1 MPSVYLGTGG
11 FFMEKEF
18 TLEHALE
25 LIENKKFVQLKS
37 GLQEMNPA
45 DIAVFVEELKE
56 TAEFDEKKLILLYRI
71 LPKETAAEAFTYMD
85 SDTQITLINAFSDK
99 ELRYVIDELYLDDT
113 VDIIEEMPA
122 NVVSRILKNTDS
134 DTRKQINQLLNY
146 PKDSAGSVMTTEFVY
161 LHRDL
166 TVGEAFD
173 QIRKIGLVKE
183 TVYTCY
189 VISAHRR
196 LVGIVTVLDM
206 LVADSDTRIEDIM
219 ESNVISVKTH
229 DDREEVA
236 RTLSKYDFAAIPV
249 VDNENRIVGIVTFD
263 DAMDVLQ
270 EENTEDFAK
279 MAAVVP
285 AEDSYFKTSV
295 WSHAKSRIPWLLILM
310 LSATLTGWIS
320 SRFEEQIAVIPML
333 VSFMP
338 MVMGTGGNCGS
349 QSSTLIIR
357 GMALEEIRLRDFF
370 KVMFKEVRIALI
382 CAAVLA
388 VVNGVRVYIVYKNLP
403 LAIVIALSLVGTVVI
418 AKLVG
423 AVLPMGA
430 KALKLDPAI
439 MATPLIT
446 TIVDS
451 CSLLIYFTVATNILI
466 K

>member
-1 MPSVYLGTGG
+1 
-11 FFMEKEF
+11 MEKE
-18 TLEHALE
+18 LAVE
-25 LIENKKFVQLKS
+25 LMGGKQFVKLKS
-37 GLQEMNPA
+37 ELQEMNPA
-45 DIAVFVEELKE
+45 DIAFLVEELNSDGEIGEKE
-56 TAEFDEKKLILLYRI
+56 LILMYRI
-71 LPKETAAEAFTYMD
+71 LPKELAAEAFTYMD
-85 SDTQITLINAFSDK
+85 SDTQMTLINAFSDR
-99 ELRYVIDELYLDDT
+99 ELRYVLDELYIDDT

-122 NVVSRILKNTDS
+122 NVVSRILRNTDN

-161 LHRDL
+161 LKKEL
-166 TVGEAFD
+166 TVSEAFE

-189 VISAHRR
+189 VTENRR
-196 LVGIVTVLDM
+196 LLGIVTVLDM
-206 LVADSDTRIEDIM
+206 LVADSDTAVEDIM
-219 ESNVISVKTH
+219 ETNVISVNTH
-229 DDREEVA
+229 DDREYVA
-236 RTLSKYDFAAIPV
+236 RTMSKYDFAAIPV

-310 LSATLTGWIS
+310 LSATLTGMIS
-320 SRFEEQIAVIPML
+320 ARFEPQIAVIPML

-357 GMALEEIRLRDFF
+357 GMALDEIRLRDFF
-370 KVMFKEVRIALI
+370 KVVFKELRIALI
-382 CAAVLA
+382 CAAVLS
-388 VVNGVRVYIVYKNLP
+388 VVNGLRVLITYKDP
-403 LAIVIALSLVGTVVI
+403 ALALVIGLSLIGTVVI

-423 AVLPMGA
+423 AMLPMGA
-430 KALKLDPAI
+430 KALRLDPAI
-439 MATPLIT
+439 MANPLIT
-446 TIVDS
+446 TVVDS
-451 CSLLIYFTVATNILI
+451 CSLLIYFTIATNILSGRL
-466 K
+466 

>member
-1 MPSVYLGTGG
+1 
-11 FFMEKEF
+11 MEKEF
-18 TLEHALE
+18 VLEHALE
-25 LIENKKFVQLKS
+25 LLENKKFVQLKS
-37 GLQEMNPA
+37 SLQEMNPA
-45 DIAVFVEELKE
+45 DIAAFVEDLKE

-161 LHRDL
+161 FHRDI
-166 TVGEAFD
+166 TVSEAFE

-206 LVADSDTRIEDIM
+206 LVADSDTRIEEIM

-263 DAMDVLQ
+263 DAMDVIRD
-270 EENTEDFAK
+270 EDTEDIEK
-279 MAAVVP
+279 MAAMLPSEKPYMKTGIFKIYKQRIPWLTLLMVSATFTGTILAHFEDALAVVP
-285 AEDSYFKTSV
+285 A
-295 WSHAKSRIPWLLILM
+295 
-310 LSATLTGWIS
+310 LTV
-320 SRFEEQIAVIPML
+320 FIPML
-333 VSFMP
+333 MD
-338 MVMGTGGNCGS
+338 TGGNSGGQAS
-349 QSSTLIIR
+349 VTIIR
-357 GMALEEIRLRDFF
+357 GLSLNEISFRDIF
-370 KVMFKEVRIALI
+370 KVMWKELRVGVM
-382 CAAVLA
+382 CAATIAILA
-388 VVNGVRVYIVYKNLP
+388 FGKVMVIDRKGAAIGSVVAATIFC
-403 LAIVIALSLVGTVVI
+403 IIII

-423 AVLPMGA
+423 CSLPMLA
-430 KALKLDPAI
+430 KKIGFDPAV
-439 MATPLIT
+439 MASPFIT
-446 TIVDS
+446 TIVDA
-451 CSLLIYFTVATNILI
+451 LALVVYFAIASRALGL
-466 K
+466 

>member
-1 MPSVYLGTGG
+1 
-11 FFMEKEF
+11 MEKE
-18 TLEHALE
+18 LAIE
-25 LIENKKFVQLKS
+25 LIGGKQFVKLKS
-37 GLQEMNPA
+37 ELQEMNPA
-45 DIAVFVEELKE
+45 DIAFLVEELNSDGEIGEKE
-56 TAEFDEKKLILLYRI
+56 LILMYRI
-71 LPKETAAEAFTYMD
+71 LPKELAAEAFTYMD
-85 SDTQITLINAFSDK
+85 SDTQITLINAFSDR
-99 ELRYVIDELYLDDT
+99 ELRYVLDELYIDDT

-122 NVVSRILKNTDS
+122 NVVSRILRNTDS

-161 LHRDL
+161 LKKEL
-166 TVGEAFD
+166 TVSEAFE

-189 VISAHRR
+189 VTENRR
-196 LVGIVTVLDM
+196 LLGIVTVLDM
-206 LVADSDTRIEDIM
+206 LVADSDTAVEDIM
-219 ESNVISVKTH
+219 ETNVISVNTH
-229 DDREEVA
+229 DDREYVA
-236 RTLSKYDFAAIPV
+236 RTMSKYDFAAIPV

-310 LSATLTGWIS
+310 LSATLTGMIS
-320 SRFEEQIAVIPML
+320 ASFEPQIAVIPML

-357 GMALEEIRLRDFF
+357 GMAIDEIRLRDFF
-370 KVMFKEVRIALI
+370 KVVFKEFRIALI
-382 CAAVLA
+382 CAAVLS
-388 VVNGVRVYIVYKNLP
+388 VVNSLRVLITYKDP
-403 LAIVIALSLVGTVVI
+403 ALALVIGLSLIGTVVI

-423 AVLPMGA
+423 AMLPMGA
-430 KALKLDPAI
+430 KALRLHPAI
-439 MATPLIT
+439 MANPLIT
-446 TIVDS
+446 TVVDS
-451 CSLLIYFTVATNILI
+451 CSLLIYFTVATNILSGRL
-466 K
+466 

>member
-1 MPSVYLGTGG
+1 
-11 FFMEKEF
+11 MEKE
-18 TLEHALE
+18 LAIE
-25 LIENKKFVQLKS
+25 LLGGKQFVKLKS
-37 GLQEMNPA
+37 ELQEMNPA
-45 DIAVFVEELKE
+45 DIAFLVEELNSDGEIGEKE
-56 TAEFDEKKLILLYRI
+56 LILMYRI
-71 LPKETAAEAFTYMD
+71 LPKELAAEAFTYMD
-85 SDTQITLINAFSDK
+85 SDTQITLINAFSDR
-99 ELRYVIDELYLDDT
+99 ELRYVLDELYIDDT

-122 NVVSRILKNTDS
+122 NVVSRILRNTDS

-161 LHRDL
+161 LKKEL
-166 TVGEAFD
+166 TVSEAFE

-189 VISAHRR
+189 VTENRR
-196 LVGIVTVLDM
+196 LLGIVTVLDM
-206 LVADSDTRIEDIM
+206 LVADSDTAVEDIM
-219 ESNVISVKTH
+219 ETNVISVNTH
-229 DDREEVA
+229 DDREYVA
-236 RTLSKYDFAAIPV
+236 RTMSKYDFAAIPV

-310 LSATLTGWIS
+310 LSATLTGMIS
-320 SRFEEQIAVIPML
+320 ASFEPQIAVIPML

-357 GMALEEIRLRDFF
+357 GMAIDEIRLRDFF
-370 KVMFKEVRIALI
+370 KVVFKEFRIALI
-382 CAAVLA
+382 CAAVLS
-388 VVNGVRVYIVYKNLP
+388 VVNSLRVLITYKDP
-403 LAIVIALSLVGTVVI
+403 ALALVIGLSLIGTVVI

-423 AVLPMGA
+423 AMLPMGA
-430 KALKLDPAI
+430 KALRLDPAI
-439 MATPLIT
+439 MANPLIT
-446 TIVDS
+446 TVVDS
-451 CSLLIYFTVATNILI
+451 CSLLIYFTVATNILSGRL
-466 K
+466 

>member
-1 MPSVYLGTGG
+1 
-11 FFMEKEF
+11 MEKE
-18 TLEHALE
+18 LAVE
-25 LIENKKFVQLKS
+25 LMGGKQFVKLKS
-37 GLQEMNPA
+37 ELQEMNPA
-45 DIAVFVEELKE
+45 DIAFLVEELNSDGEIGEKE
-56 TAEFDEKKLILLYRI
+56 LILMYRI
-71 LPKETAAEAFTYMD
+71 LPKELAAEAFTYMD
-85 SDTQITLINAFSDK
+85 SDTQMTLINAFSDR
-99 ELRYVIDELYLDDT
+99 ELRYVLDELYIDDT

-122 NVVSRILKNTDS
+122 NVVSRILRNTDN

-161 LHRDL
+161 LKKEL
-166 TVGEAFD
+166 TVSEAFE

-189 VISAHRR
+189 VTENRR
-196 LVGIVTVLDM
+196 LLGIVTVLDM
-206 LVADSDTRIEDIM
+206 LVADSDTAVKDIM
-219 ESNVISVKTH
+219 ETNVISVNTH
-229 DDREEVA
+229 DDREYVA
-236 RTLSKYDFAAIPV
+236 RTMSKYDFAAIPV

-310 LSATLTGWIS
+310 LSATLTGMIS
-320 SRFEEQIAVIPML
+320 ARFEPQIAVIPML

-357 GMALEEIRLRDFF
+357 GMALDEIRLRDFF
-370 KVMFKEVRIALI
+370 KVVFKELRIALI
-382 CAAVLA
+382 CAAVLS
-388 VVNGVRVYIVYKNLP
+388 VVNGLRVLITYKDP
-403 LAIVIALSLVGTVVI
+403 ALALVIGLSLIGTVVI

-423 AVLPMGA
+423 AMLPMGA
-430 KALKLDPAI
+430 KALRLDPAI
-439 MATPLIT
+439 MANPLIT
-446 TIVDS
+446 TVVDS
-451 CSLLIYFTVATNILI
+451 CSLLIYFTIATNILSGRL
-466 K
+466 

>member
-1 MPSVYLGTGG
+1 
-11 FFMEKEF
+11 MEKE
-18 TLEHALE
+18 LAIE
-25 LIENKKFVQLKS
+25 LIGGKQFVKLKS
-37 GLQEMNPA
+37 ELQEMNPA
-45 DIAVFVEELKE
+45 DIAFLVEELNSDGEIGEKE
-56 TAEFDEKKLILLYRI
+56 LILMYRI
-71 LPKETAAEAFTYMD
+71 LPKELAAEAFTYMD
-85 SDTQITLINAFSDK
+85 SDTQITLINAFSDR
-99 ELRYVIDELYLDDT
+99 ELRYVLDELYIDDT

-122 NVVSRILKNTDS
+122 NVVSRILRNTDS

-161 LHRDL
+161 LKKEL
-166 TVGEAFD
+166 TVSEAFE

-189 VISAHRR
+189 VTENRR
-196 LVGIVTVLDM
+196 LLGIVTVLDM
-206 LVADSDTRIEDIM
+206 LVADSDTAVEDIM
-219 ESNVISVKTH
+219 ETNVISVNTH
-229 DDREEVA
+229 DDREYVA
-236 RTLSKYDFAAIPV
+236 RTMSKYDFAAIPV

-310 LSATLTGWIS
+310 LSATLTGMIS
-320 SRFEEQIAVIPML
+320 ASFEPQIAVIPML

-357 GMALEEIRLRDFF
+357 GMAIDEIRLRDFF
-370 KVMFKEVRIALI
+370 KVVFKEFRIALI
-382 CAAVLA
+382 CAAVLS
-388 VVNGVRVYIVYKNLP
+388 VVNSLRVLITYKDP
-403 LAIVIALSLVGTVVI
+403 ALALVIGLSLIGTVVI

-423 AVLPMGA
+423 AMLPMGA
-430 KALKLDPAI
+430 KALRLPAI
-439 MATPLIT
+439 MANPLIT
-446 TIVDS
+446 TVVDS
-451 CSLLIYFTVATNILI
+451 CSLLIYFTVATNILSGRL
-466 K
+466 

>member
-1 MPSVYLGTGG
+1 
-11 FFMEKEF
+11 MEKE
-18 TLEHALE
+18 LAIE
-25 LIENKKFVQLKS
+25 LIGGKQFVKLKS
-37 GLQEMNPA
+37 ELQEMNPA
-45 DIAVFVEELKE
+45 DIAFLVEELNSDGEIGEKE
-56 TAEFDEKKLILLYRI
+56 LILMYRI
-71 LPKETAAEAFTYMD
+71 LPKELAAEAFTYMD
-85 SDTQITLINAFSDK
+85 SDTQITLINAFSDR
-99 ELRYVIDELYLDDT
+99 ELRYVLDELYIDDT

-122 NVVSRILKNTDS
+122 NVVSRILRNTDS

-161 LHRDL
+161 LKKEL
-166 TVGEAFD
+166 TVSEAFE

-189 VISAHRR
+189 VTENRR
-196 LVGIVTVLDM
+196 LLGIVTVLDM
-206 LVADSDTRIEDIM
+206 LVADSDTAVEDIM
-219 ESNVISVKTH
+219 ETNVISVNTH
-229 DDREEVA
+229 DDREYVA
-236 RTLSKYDFAAIPV
+236 RTMSKYDFAAIPV

-310 LSATLTGWIS
+310 LSATLTGMIS
-320 SRFEEQIAVIPML
+320 ASFEPQIAVIPML

-357 GMALEEIRLRDFF
+357 GMAIDEIRLRDFF
-370 KVMFKEVRIALI
+370 KVVFKEFRIALI
-382 CAAVLA
+382 CAAVLS
-388 VVNGVRVYIVYKNLP
+388 VVNSLRVLITYKDP
-403 LAIVIALSLVGTVVI
+403 ALALVIGLSLIGTVVI

-423 AVLPMGA
+423 AMLPMGA
-430 KALKLDPAI
+430 KALRLAPAI
-439 MATPLIT
+439 MANPLIT
-446 TIVDS
+446 TVVDS
-451 CSLLIYFTVATNILI
+451 CSLLIYFTVATNILSGRL
-466 K
+466 

>member
-1 MPSVYLGTGG
+1 
-11 FFMEKEF
+11 
-18 TLEHALE
+18 
-25 LIENKKFVQLKS
+25 
-37 GLQEMNPA
+37 
-45 DIAVFVEELKE
+45 
-56 TAEFDEKKLILLYRI
+56 
-71 LPKETAAEAFTYMD
+71 
-85 SDTQITLINAFSDK
+85 
-99 ELRYVIDELYLDDT
+99 
-113 VDIIEEMPA
+113 
-122 NVVSRILKNTDS
+122 
-134 DTRKQINQLLNY
+134 
-146 PKDSAGSVMTTEFVY
+146 
-161 LHRDL
+161 
-166 TVGEAFD
+166 
-173 QIRKIGLVKE
+173 
-183 TVYTCY
+183 
-189 VISAHRR
+189 
-196 LVGIVTVLDM
+196 
-206 LVADSDTRIEDIM
+206 
-219 ESNVISVKTH
+219 
-229 DDREEVA
+229 
-236 RTLSKYDFAAIPV
+236 
-249 VDNENRIVGIVTFD
+249 
-263 DAMDVLQ
+263 MDVLQ

-320 SRFEEQIAVIPML
+320 SRFEAQIAVIPML

-357 GMALEEIRLRDFF
+357 GMALDEIRLRDFF

-388 VVNGVRVYIVYKNLP
+388 VVNGIRVYIVYKSLP

-451 CSLLIYFTVATNILI
+451 CSLLIYFTVATTVLM
-466 K
+466 

>member
-1 MPSVYLGTGG
+1 
-11 FFMEKEF
+11 MEKE
-18 TLEHALE
+18 LAVE
-25 LIENKKFVQLKS
+25 LMGGKQFVKLKS
-37 GLQEMNPA
+37 ELQEMNPA
-45 DIAVFVEELKE
+45 DIAFLVEELNSDGEIGEKE
-56 TAEFDEKKLILLYRI
+56 LILMYRI
-71 LPKETAAEAFTYMD
+71 LPKELAAEAFTYMD
-85 SDTQITLINAFSDK
+85 SDTQMTLINAFSDR
-99 ELRYVIDELYLDDT
+99 ELRYVLDELYIDDT

-122 NVVSRILKNTDS
+122 NVVSRILRNTDN

-161 LHRDL
+161 LKKEL
-166 TVGEAFD
+166 TVSEAFE

-189 VISAHRR
+189 VTENRR
-196 LVGIVTVLDM
+196 LLGIVTVLDM
-206 LVADSDTRIEDIM
+206 LVADSDTEVEDIM
-219 ESNVISVKTH
+219 ETNVISVNTH
-229 DDREEVA
+229 DDRDYVA
-236 RTLSKYDFAAIPV
+236 RTMSKYDFAAIPV

-310 LSATLTGWIS
+310 LSATLTGMIS
-320 SRFEEQIAVIPML
+320 ARFEPQIAVIPML

-357 GMALEEIRLRDFF
+357 GMALDEIRLRDFF
-370 KVMFKEVRIALI
+370 KVVFKELRIALI
-382 CAAVLA
+382 CAAVLS
-388 VVNGVRVYIVYKNLP
+388 VVNGLRVLITYKDP
-403 LAIVIALSLVGTVVI
+403 ALALVIGLSLIGTVVI

-423 AVLPMGA
+423 AMLPMGA
-430 KALKLDPAI
+430 KALRLDPAI
-439 MATPLIT
+439 MANPLIT
-446 TIVDS
+446 TVVDS
-451 CSLLIYFTVATNILI
+451 CSLLIYFTIATNILSGRL
-466 K
+466 

>member
-1 MPSVYLGTGG
+1 
-11 FFMEKEF
+11 MEKE
-18 TLEHALE
+18 LAIE
-25 LIENKKFVQLKS
+25 LIGGKQFVRLKS
-37 GLQEMNPA
+37 DLQEMNPA
-45 DIAVFVEELKE
+45 DIAFLVEELNGDGELGEKE
-56 TAEFDEKKLILLYRI
+56 LILLYRI
-71 LPKETAAEAFTYMD
+71 LPKELAAEAFTYMD
-85 SDTQITLINAFSDK
+85 SDTQMTLINAFSDR
-99 ELRYVIDELYLDDT
+99 ELRYVLDELYIDDT

-122 NVVSRILKNTDS
+122 NVVSRILRNTDS

-161 LHRDL
+161 LKKEL
-166 TVGEAFD
+166 TVSEAFE

-189 VISAHRR
+189 VTENRR
-196 LVGIVTVLDM
+196 LLGIVTVLDM
-206 LVADSDTRIEDIM
+206 LVADSDTAVEDIM
-219 ESNVISVKTH
+219 ETNVISVNTH
-229 DDREEVA
+229 DDREYVA
-236 RTLSKYDFAAIPV
+236 RTMSKYDFAAMPV

-310 LSATLTGWIS
+310 LSATLTGMIS
-320 SRFEEQIAVIPML
+320 ARFEPQIAVIPML

-370 KVMFKEVRIALI
+370 KVVFKELRIALI
-382 CAAVLA
+382 CAAVLS
-388 VVNGVRVYIVYKNLP
+388 VVNGLRVLITYRDP
-403 LAIVIALSLVGTVVI
+403 ALALVIGLSLIGTVVI

-423 AVLPMGA
+423 AMLPMGA
-430 KALKLDPAI
+430 KALRLDPAI
-439 MATPLIT
+439 MANPLIT
-446 TIVDS
+446 TVVDS
-451 CSLLIYFTVATNILI
+451 CSLLIYFTIATNILSGRL
-466 K
+466 

>member
-1 MPSVYLGTGG
+1 
-11 FFMEKEF
+11 MEHE
-18 TLEHALE
+18 LAIE
-25 LIENKKFVQLKS
+25 LIGGKQFVKLKS
-37 GLQEMNPA
+37 ELQEMNPA
-45 DIAVFVEELKE
+45 DIAFLVEELNSDGEIGEKE
-56 TAEFDEKKLILLYRI
+56 LILMYRI
-71 LPKETAAEAFTYMD
+71 LPKELAAEAFTYMD
-85 SDTQITLINAFSDK
+85 SDTQITLINAFSDR
-99 ELRYVIDELYLDDT
+99 ELRYVLDELYIDDT

-122 NVVSRILKNTDS
+122 NVVSRILRNTDS

-161 LHRDL
+161 LKKEL
-166 TVGEAFD
+166 TVSEAFE

-189 VISAHRR
+189 VTENRR
-196 LVGIVTVLDM
+196 LLGIVTVLDM
-206 LVADSDTRIEDIM
+206 LVADSDTAVEDIM
-219 ESNVISVKTH
+219 ETNVISVNTH
-229 DDREEVA
+229 DDREYVA
-236 RTLSKYDFAAIPV
+236 RTMSKYDFAAIPV

-310 LSATLTGWIS
+310 LSATLTGMIS
-320 SRFEEQIAVIPML
+320 ASFEPQIAVIPML

-357 GMALEEIRLRDFF
+357 GMAIDEIRLRDFF
-370 KVMFKEVRIALI
+370 KVVFKEFRIALI
-382 CAAVLA
+382 CAAVLS
-388 VVNGVRVYIVYKNLP
+388 VVNSLRVLITYKDP
-403 LAIVIALSLVGTVVI
+403 ALALVIGLSLIGTVVI

-423 AVLPMGA
+423 AMLPMGA
-430 KALKLDPAI
+430 KALRLDPAI
-439 MATPLIT
+439 MANPLIT
-446 TIVDS
+446 TVVDS
-451 CSLLIYFTVATNILI
+451 CSLLIYFTVATNILSGRL
-466 K
+466 

>member
-1 MPSVYLGTGG
+1 
-11 FFMEKEF
+11 MEKELAKEL
-18 TLEHALE
+18 LEQ
-25 LIENKKFVQLKS
+25 KKFVQLKND
-37 GLQEMNPA
+37 LQEMNPA
-45 DIAVFVEELKE
+45 DIAAFVEEMND

-71 LPKETAAEAFTYMD
+71 LPKELAAEAFTYMD
-85 SDTQITLINAFSDK
+85 SDTQMLLINAFSDK
-99 ELRYVIDELYLDDT
+99 ELRYVIDELYIDDT

-122 NVVSRILKNTDS
+122 NVVSRILRNTDS

-166 TVGEAFD
+166 TVTEAFE

-189 VISAHRR
+189 VISAHRK
-196 LVGIVTVLDM
+196 LVGIVTVLDL

-219 ESNVISVKTH
+219 ESNVISVSTH
-229 DDREEVA
+229 DDREQVA

-285 AEDSYFKTSV
+285 AEGSYFKTSV

-320 SRFEEQIAVIPML
+320 SRFEAQIAVIPML

-357 GMALEEIRLRDFF
+357 GMALDEIRLRDFF

-388 VVNGVRVYIVYKNLP
+388 VVNGIRVYIVYKSLP

-451 CSLLIYFTVATNILI
+451 CSLLIYFTVATTVLM
-466 K
+466 